1 MLVTN
6 STGTGLFFRTTSRT
20 SFCSLTGVAWV
31 DQNNTDCALA
41 DAVANSDSPNP
52 TSNCAAG
59 RFICFIQFSL
69 CNIGRYRPKS
79 NRFKTSPKTFLE
91 KGVSQLAGLKKRGF
105 TLVFEQKNQTRRQRY
120 SSKGKALHRQ
130 APARSVTFDRRCIG
144 GNSDS
149 ASTTLPWGVEFRGVR
164 KPAFP
169 RQDHRTW
176 AKPRLRHSPQESA
189 HQSGRT
195 AASGSRAN

>member
-144 GNSDS
+144 ATQIQPRPPCPGWSS
-149 ASTTLPWGVEFRGVR
+149 SGVSESQRFRDRIIEPG
-164 KPAFP
+164 
-169 RQDHRTW
+169 Q
-176 AKPRLRHSPQESA
+176 SP
-189 HQSGRT
+189 G
-195 AASGSRAN
+195 

>member
-91 KGVSQLAGLKKRGF
+91 NGVSQLAGLKKRGF
-105 TLVFEQKNQTRRQRY
+105 TLVFEEKNKQGVRGIQA
-120 SSKGKALHRQ
+120 KG
-130 APARSVTFDRRCIG
+130 RRCTG
-144 GNSDS
+144 KCQRGRSH
-149 ASTTLPWGVEFRGVR
+149 STDAVSGAAQIQPRPPCPGWSSSRVSESQRFRDRIIEPG
-164 KPAFP
+164 
-169 RQDHRTW
+169 Q
-176 AKPRLRHSPQESA
+176 SP
-189 HQSGRT
+189 G
-195 AASGSRAN
+195 